1 MKQTHATDTL
11 PGSHTRT
18 LKFTRATTCLDGWLN
33 GVIEVSGF
41 VAQSSSTPASS
52 PPRQEPLR
60 NRASRGLT
68 RAGRRSVPIVRRL
81 SKSISDWGVVSA
93 MTVMMLIAVVG
104 GLEFGLDVR
113 QLNIAATISAI
124 CVLSLFA
131 AVDEVRHRRQARP
144 QAERRSP
151 V

>member
-18 LKFTRATTCLDGWLN
+18 HKFTRPTTCLDGWLN

-41 VAQSSSTPASS
+41 VAQPSFAPARKPEVGRAARGPAQDNSARPNFSEPSS
-52 PPRQEPLR
+52 
-60 NRASRGLT
+60 
-68 RAGRRSVPIVRRL
+68 RRF

-93 MTVMMLIAVVG
+93 MAVTMFIAIVG
-104 GLEFGLDVR
+104 GLEFGLEVR

-124 CVLSLFA
+124 SVLSLFA
-131 AVDEVRHRRQARP
+131 VVDEVRFRRQTSRQP
-144 QAERRSP
+144 ERQSP

>member
-1 MKQTHATDTL
+1 MKQTHATDKL

-18 LKFTRATTCLDGWLN
+18 PNFTRATTCLDGWLN

-41 VAQSSSTPASS
+41 VAPSSFAPH
-52 PPRQEPLR
+52 REPLR
-60 NRASRGLT
+60 NRASRGLART
-68 RAGRRSVPIVRRL
+68 GRRSVPIIRRL

-93 MTVMMLIAVVG
+93 MAVMMLIAVVG

-113 QLNIAATISAI
+113 QLNIAATASAI

-131 AVDEVRHRRQARP
+131 VVDEVRHRRQTRP
-144 QAERRSP
+144 QTERRSP